1 MNISGLYGIS
11 SRKKRLIMH
20 YTENLGL
27 DNKFGKSFRP
37 LRTQRRFQRKV
48 ALLQNL
54 NAFVAIVAFIS
65 NNYLT
70 YLVLSQY

>member
-1 MNISGLYGIS
+1 
-11 SRKKRLIMH
+11 MH
-20 YTENLGL
+20 YTEKGL

-37 LRTQRRFQRKV
+37 LRTQRRCQRNV

>member
-1 MNISGLYGIS
+1 
-11 SRKKRLIMH
+11 MH

-27 DNKFGKSFRP
+27 DSKFGKSFRP
-37 LRTQRRFQRKV
+37 LRTRRRFQRKV

-54 NAFVAIVAFIS
+54 NAFLAIVAFIS

>member
-1 MNISGLYGIS
+1 
-11 SRKKRLIMH
+11 MH
-20 YTENLGL
+20 YKEKGL
-27 DNKFGKSFRP
+27 DNNFGKSFRP